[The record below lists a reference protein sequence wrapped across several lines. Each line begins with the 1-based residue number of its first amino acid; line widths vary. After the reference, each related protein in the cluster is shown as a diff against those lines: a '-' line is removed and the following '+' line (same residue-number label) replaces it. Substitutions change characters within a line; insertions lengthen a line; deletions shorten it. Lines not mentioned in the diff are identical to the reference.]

1 MTKILIT
8 LCTYNERG
16 NLRELIAELHRH
28 APLASILVIDDNSPD
43 GTGQLIDVLAL
54 ADSRVQA
61 LHREGKLGLG
71 TATLAGFRYAIEHQ
85 FEWLINL
92 DADFSHSP
100 KYVPD
105 LLARMSDSD
114 VAIASRYVAGGGV
127 SGWTRGRKLMSQLIN
142 FWAQALLG
150 LTTADNSGSYR
161 CYRVSKLAEIDWD
174 LTIATGYAFQEEVL
188 YRCRTVGCRMAEIPI
203 VFEDRRYGV
212 TKINLN
218 ECLTAVWVIFR
229 LGIQRLLRRRVRRV
243 Q

>member
-1 MTKILIT
+1 MTRILIT

-16 NLRELIAELHRH
+16 NLQELIAELHSY
-28 APLASILVIDDNSPD
+28 APSATVLVIDDNSPD
-43 GTGQLIDVLAL
+43 GTGQLTDALAL
-54 ADSRVQA
+54 ADSRVHA

-85 FEWLINL
+85 FELLINL

-105 LLARMSDSD
+105 LLARMNDND

-127 SGWTRGRKLMSQLIN
+127 AGWTRGRKLMSQLIN

-174 LTIATGYAFQEEVL
+174 LTIAAGYAFQEEVL
-188 YRCRTVGCRMAEIPI
+188 YRCRRVGCRMAEIPI

-212 TKINLN
+212 TKINLK

-229 LGIQRLLRRRVRRV
+229 VGIQRLLRRRVRRLG
-243 Q
+243 

>member
-1 MTKILIT
+1 
-8 LCTYNERG
+8 
-16 NLRELIAELHRH
+16 
-28 APLASILVIDDNSPD
+28 
-43 GTGQLIDVLAL
+43 
-54 ADSRVQA
+54 
-61 LHREGKLGLG
+61 
-71 TATLAGFRYAIEHQ
+71 
-85 FEWLINL
+85 
-92 DADFSHSP
+92 
-100 KYVPD
+100 
-105 LLARMSDSD
+105 MSDSD

-174 LTIATGYAFQEEVL
+174 LTLATGYAFQEEVL

-212 TKINLN
+212 TKINLK